1 MVFEKSTSL
10 VRGKQQRK
18 NVPKKALVDN
28 REHKE
33 KHIEKQGTLLHYL
46 ISLNQKDIVDD
57 L

>member
-18 NVPKKALVDN
+18 NVPKKVLVGN

-46 ISLNQKDIVDD
+46 ISLNQKDIADD